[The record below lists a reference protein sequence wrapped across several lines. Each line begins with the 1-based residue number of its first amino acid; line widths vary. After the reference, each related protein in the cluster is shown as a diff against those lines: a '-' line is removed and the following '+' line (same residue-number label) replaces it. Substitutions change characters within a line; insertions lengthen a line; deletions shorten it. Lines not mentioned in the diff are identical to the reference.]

1 MNERGNVLA
10 GLSILAFLIVS
21 ALIVA
26 YFVYGIGMTIVVAF
40 DQSFVALLP

>member
-26 YFVYGIGMTIVVAF
+26 YYVWGIGVTLLVAF